1 MTDSYT
7 RSSSSAIPVGFATR
21 QGGLPPANRSR
32 PHRQQRLNSSS
43 AARFLIGDYP
53 KPLTLGNGQL
63 RVPQGPEQRLG
74 HDSAHQ
80 GKRQHDK
87 SNASLQRN
95 TILPGHQG
103 AIRAS
108 HIEENVAGR
117 QLVANGQA
125 THRSPNVYS
134 VVGLERVIARAHA
147 LQECAP

>member
-1 MTDSYT
+1 MTDAYT
-7 RSSSSAIPVGFATR
+7 RSSSSAIPVRFATR
-21 QGGLPPANRSR
+21 QGGLSPANRSR
-32 PHRQQRLNSSS
+32 PHRQQRLNPSS
-43 AARFLIGDYP
+43 ATGFLIGDHP

-63 RVPQGPEQRLG
+63 RGPQGPEQRLG
-74 HDSAHQ
+74 HNATHQ

-87 SNASLQRN
+87 SNASPQRN

-103 AIRAS
+103 TLRAS

-125 THRSPNVYS
+125 TLRSPNPYS

-147 LQECAP
+147 LQECGP